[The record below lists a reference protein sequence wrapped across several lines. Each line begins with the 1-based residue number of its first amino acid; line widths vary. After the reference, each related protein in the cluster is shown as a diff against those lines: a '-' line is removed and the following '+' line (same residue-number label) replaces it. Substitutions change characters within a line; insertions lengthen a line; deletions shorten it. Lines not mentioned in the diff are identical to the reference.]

1 MHAAAMEPCMLLAD
15 LRQAGRLPF
24 REGGGQYEAPNSV
37 DVNNGGQK
45 VNKLE
50 LEETSTLCI
59 TDLKMG
65 VETV

>member
-37 DVNNGGQK
+37 DVNNSGQK
-45 VNKLE
+45 ANKLE
-50 LEETSTLCI
+50 LEETSTS
-59 TDLKMG
+59 
-65 VETV
+65 